1 MLKQQ
6 SNLSIN
12 EEELAKQQE
21 ELKKLEQEL
30 EESKYY
36 IIFSINQLL
45 NFLIGK
51 EEEGEIPGSN
61 DNASQNGELAGAA
74 DDCDERSVFIKN
86 VDYGADEAQLRGHF
100 KECGEIE
107 RVTIRKDHRTS

>member
-30 EESKYY
+30 EES
-36 IIFSINQLL
+36 
-45 NFLIGK
+45 K